1 MDPEVR
7 PPRSNYKNHYEVVL
21 APVGAACT
29 LPGLWLWLEWTLSES
44 VLEAAD
50 PQHAQEGDVLARA
63 GTQFPMSP
71 PAIPEQILM
80 ILASVCELAC
90 IYLAF
95 ILHDKEVLA
104 NANVGSLI
112 CNVGA
117 SGPTP
122 AVGAAP
128 AGVSAPSITAV
139 ATENKV
145 KAKKKEF
152 EESDNDMGFG
162 LFE

>member
-1 MDPEVR
+1 
-7 PPRSNYKNHYEVVL
+7 
-21 APVGAACT
+21 
-29 LPGLWLWLEWTLSES
+29 
-44 VLEAAD
+44 
-50 PQHAQEGDVLARA
+50 
-63 GTQFPMSP
+63 
-71 PAIPEQILM
+71 M
-80 ILASVCELAC
+80 IHTVASVCELAC
-90 IYLAF
+90 IYLAL

-104 NANVGSLI
+104 NANVRSLI

-152 EESDNDMGFG
+152 KESDDDMGFG